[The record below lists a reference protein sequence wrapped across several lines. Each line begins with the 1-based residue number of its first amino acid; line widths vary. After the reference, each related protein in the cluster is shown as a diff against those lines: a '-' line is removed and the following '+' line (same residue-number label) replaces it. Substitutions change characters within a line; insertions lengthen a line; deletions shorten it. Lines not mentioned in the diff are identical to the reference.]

1 MRTISAALAILVGS
15 AAGVAA
21 DERPG
26 IRPGMGLAAVEAAL
40 KGTCK
45 EYVVTGD
52 SDRFVSCRFDGRDN
66 GAVVAATISPKDRT
80 YFVSWREP
88 AQGDAASYARQ
99 IAAGLGFA
107 GPGEDC
113 KLYDYPMLCWSGG
126 DGTVLYSA
134 EQDAQGR
141 YVNYLINEAIEQA
154 DTAE

>member
-1 MRTISAALAILVGS
+1 MKKTAATLLLSLV
-15 AAGVAA
+15 AAGAAA

-26 IRPGMGLAAVEAAL
+26 FRPGMGLAAVEAAL
-40 KGTCK
+40 KSRCK
-45 EYVVTGD
+45 ELTVTGD
-52 SDRFVSCRFDGRDN
+52 SDRFVSCKFDDREG

-88 AQGDAASYARQ
+88 AAGDVAEYARKV
-99 IAAGLGFA
+99 AAELGFS
-107 GPGEDC
+107 GPGAEC
-113 KLYDYPMLCWSGG
+113 RLYDYDMLCWTGA

-134 EQDAQGR
+134 EKDSQGR